1 MFVLLWPLSTML
13 NIGRLGRVEIACG
26 EVKER
31 DGAGSFLVP
40 FLLASPPSPPPPLP
54 PYDSRGVSTFFFI
67 KAVTRAE
74 KVWRSKKTRHDLV
87 NFDLFLYSVQS
98 QLSSTPPAGE
108 SSYKTNV
115 SGGHASIGDHSVTI
129 VETTTPR

>member
-1 MFVLLWPLSTML
+1 ML
-13 NIGRLGRVEIACG
+13 NIGRLGRVEIARG

-31 DGAGSFLVP
+31 DGGGSFLVP
-40 FLLASPPSPPPPLP
+40 VLLASPPPHPLRLTGRF
-54 PYDSRGVSTFFFI
+54 DLFFI

-108 SSYKTNV
+108 SSYTTNV

>member
-1 MFVLLWPLSTML
+1 VFSSLF
-13 NIGRLGRVEIACG
+13 
-26 EVKER
+26 
-31 DGAGSFLVP
+31 FL
-40 FLLASPPSPPPPLP
+40 PPPPP
-54 PYDSRGVSTFFFI
+54 SYDSPGVSTVFCFFFI
-67 KAVTRAE
+67 TAVTRAE

-98 QLSSTPPAGE
+98 QLSSTPSAGE
-108 SSYKTNV
+108 SSYKINV

>member
-1 MFVLLWPLSTML
+1 MATVYDVEHRETGESRNSVWGGKRTRRGRFVSRPFSSCLPPL
-13 NIGRLGRVEIACG
+13 
-26 EVKER
+26 
-31 DGAGSFLVP
+31 
-40 FLLASPPSPPPPLP
+40 PPSPLPPLP

>member
-1 MFVLLWPLSTML
+1 MATVYDVEHRETGESRNSVWGGKRTRRGRFVS
-13 NIGRLGRVEIACG
+13 
-26 EVKER
+26 
-31 DGAGSFLVP
+31 SP
-40 FLLASPPSPPPPLP
+40 FSSCLPPPLRLTGRF
-54 PYDSRGVSTFFFI
+54 DLFFI

>member
-1 MFVLLWPLSTML
+1 MVCLSTAVATVYDVEHRETGESR
-13 NIGRLGRVEIACG
+13 NSVWGGKRTRRGRFVSRPCSSCL
-26 EVKER
+26 
-31 DGAGSFLVP
+31 
-40 FLLASPPSPPPPLP
+40 PPPHPLRLTGRF
-54 PYDSRGVSTFFFI
+54 DLFFI

-108 SSYKTNV
+108 SSYTTNV